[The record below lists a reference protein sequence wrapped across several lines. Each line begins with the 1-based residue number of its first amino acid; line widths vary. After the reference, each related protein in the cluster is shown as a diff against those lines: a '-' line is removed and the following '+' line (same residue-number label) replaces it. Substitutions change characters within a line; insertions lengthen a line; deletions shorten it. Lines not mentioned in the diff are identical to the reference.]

1 MSMSEVDIAERL
13 RVQETRA
20 QLAAARAGMER
31 QAAQLQQAKAAAAAT
46 AAVPAKS
53 STGIWVPKSRASN
66 TTTAPRFGAAAQQLD
81 AQNEELF
88 PDLATASKILE
99 QQKGPKKTT
108 TTSVAP
114 WANTAAAA
122 PPKKEPAKEA
132 APRPAVVAEEPTPA
146 PVPTPEVV
154 EAPPPP
160 TTISPQAETQVVE
173 PVKKVATKKKKD
185 LSTFKVGSS

>member
-66 TTTAPRFGAAAQQLD
+66 TTAAPRFGAAAQQLD

-114 WANTAAAA
+114 WANTAAA
-122 PPKKEPAKEA
+122 PPKKETAKEA

-160 TTISPQAETQVVE
+160 TTISPQAETHAVE